1 MRAERSRSYDGSEAV
16 RRQMRVSDE
25 AISRLV
31 RQQTDT
37 RYRTML
43 GKLNRLYAHV
53 NADAKAHQGDDA
65 RPYRTDTAAGR
76 FPPLPSRPARPMV
89 RTTTPGLSVP
99 QTPGDATAPDLRS
112 MIDNGGPRLRR
123 MAALILES
131 PVYADDGNGAI
142 DIVASFNG
150 LPKAERKESELV
162 GFLGELGCGDGA
174 GVAWHCISA
183 DGSPRDWITGPVLA
197 QEDELHDIVKED

>member
-1 MRAERSRSYDGSEAV
+1 
-16 RRQMRVSDE
+16 
-25 AISRLV
+25 
-31 RQQTDT
+31 
-37 RYRTML
+37 
-43 GKLNRLYAHV
+43 
-53 NADAKAHQGDDA
+53 
-65 RPYRTDTAAGR
+65 
-76 FPPLPSRPARPMV
+76 
-89 RTTTPGLSVP
+89 
-99 QTPGDATAPDLRS
+99 
-112 MIDNGGPRLRR
+112 

-183 DGSPRDWITGPVLA
+183 DGSPRTGSPA
-197 QEDELHDIVKED
+197 QCSHKRMNCTTS